1 MLLYIHCMHIRYGLV
16 VMILVLAKAYTV
28 FGQASN
34 IQITNPVAER
44 ILRGDFDTNE
54 FPAGDPLVI
63 EDEWAQ
69 LLIDQLEPDSLKQY
83 LLDLSAFGNRNT
95 GSDTSSSSFGMGAAR
110 RWAAA
115 RMEEFSALND
125 NRLQVGYIQFD
136 QNVCGMTQHRNVLGV
151 LPGSGIYAGEV
162 ILIEAHMDS
171 RCAVECDGD
180 CPASGMED
188 NGSGVAL
195 VLELARVMSQYSF
208 GRSIAFMLTTGE
220 EQGLIGAEAFAD
232 YCVTN
237 EVKLR
242 AVQNND
248 IVGGVICGQTASPP
262 GCPGL
267 NEVDSINVRL
277 YSNPGSHK
285 NFARYT
291 KNAYDTRVAPLLAH
305 PSIINLMSAEDRTG
319 RGGDHIPFRRAGYTA
334 IRFTSANEHGDAN
347 VADPDYEDRQHTS
360 DDVLGLDTDGD
371 SVLDSFFVDFRY
383 LSRNALI
390 NGFVAGLVST
400 APEPPQDLMLDRIDS
415 RVGIQITD
423 SLQRDSFTLG
433 VRLTSSSALWDTLI
447 RVAAIDTIILD
458 RDRWSIAVAYVDERG
473 ISSLYEHERTVRVLV
488 SNTNEVVPEDEAVE
502 LLPNYPNPFDEA
514 TLLRVFVNRQL
525 SVRAGFLVVH
535 DRTGKQLVQLPIDL
549 SPGLHEV
556 LYDFS
561 NHNYLQG
568 IYSYSLVVEGQILA
582 TRQMVYAY

>member
-171 RCAVECDGD
+171 RCA
-180 CPASGMED
+180 
-188 NGSGVAL
+188 
-195 VLELARVMSQYSF
+195 
-208 GRSIAFMLTTGE
+208 
-220 EQGLIGAEAFAD
+220 
-232 YCVTN
+232 
-237 EVKLR
+237 
-242 AVQNND
+242 
-248 IVGGVICGQTASPP
+248 
-262 GCPGL
+262 

-291 KNAYDTRVAPLLAH
+291 KSAYDTRVAPLLAH

-400 APEPPQDLMLDRIDS
+400 APEPPQDLMLNRIDS